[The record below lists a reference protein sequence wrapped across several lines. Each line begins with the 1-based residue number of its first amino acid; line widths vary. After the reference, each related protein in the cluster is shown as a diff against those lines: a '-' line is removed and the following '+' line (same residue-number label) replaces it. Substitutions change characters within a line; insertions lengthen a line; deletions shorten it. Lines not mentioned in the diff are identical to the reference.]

1 MNIQYAYDQNCK
13 NKITS
18 IHYLPITYENT
29 TSLYIKSY
37 LNLSFNYE
45 GNRLMTV
52 INSITNVTTLFTYDE
67 NGLRRTKTNS
77 DGTTTNYYYSG
88 NRLVTEINKLNTEP
102 EVNLVLLTE
111 VSNQFKKII
120 DEELE
125 IKKEHS

>member
-52 INSITNVTTLFTYDE
+52 INSITNVTTSFTYDE

-77 DGTTTNYYYSG
+77 DGTTTHYYYSG
-88 NRLVTEINKLNTEP
+88 DRLASEINNSYYKYYHVFQLCMKRF
-102 EVNLVLLTE
+102 V
-111 VSNQFKKII
+111 
-120 DEELE
+120 
-125 IKKEHS
+125 